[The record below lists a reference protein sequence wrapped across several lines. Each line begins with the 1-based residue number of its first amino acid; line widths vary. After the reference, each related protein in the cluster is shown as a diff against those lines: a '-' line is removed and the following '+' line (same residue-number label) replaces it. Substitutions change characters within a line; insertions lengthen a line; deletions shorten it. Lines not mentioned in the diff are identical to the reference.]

1 MARNGS
7 KSLKSTTSLEA
18 LIRLSPDF
26 QGLPS
31 PWNHS
36 KTLKMTYSY
45 LKHPWIHQKCTLN
58 SSEGSTAQNHQKGVK
73 MAEIR
78 CFKQNFTNCRQI
90 GNCAWATAF
99 PNTLDVP
106 QTQTLGVCATGG
118 CVLQKS
124 LRSAPSQSSSFG
136 SRGPEPKIN
145 PKISKKTA
153 FRLHLGGKNA
163 SSDAKLISKRSH
175 FFSFGS
181 NTLKIS

>member
-7 KSLKSTTSLEA
+7 KLQKSTTSLEA

-45 LKHPWIHQKCTLN
+45 LKHPWIHRKCTLKQV

-78 CFKQNFTNCRQI
+78 CFKQNFTKCWEI

-99 PNTLDVP
+99 PNTLDEP
-106 QTQTLGVCATGG
+106 QTQTLGVCVTDG
-118 CVLQKS
+118 CVLHFFP
-124 LRSAPSQSSSFG
+124 RSTPSQSSSFG
-136 SRGPEPKIN
+136 SRGPKPKIT

-153 FRLHLGGKNA
+153 KWVGKT
-163 SSDAKLISKRSH
+163 LLLTRSWFQNSRI
-175 FFSFGS
+175 FFPL
-181 NTLKIS
+181 TLTR